1 MIARARQLAADER
14 GMTLVEMLMVCILSV
29 IVLGATLSAVETF
42 ERNAR
47 TNERVNEAQ
56 DGART
61 ALDRMARD
69 LRNLASPI
77 KESPDAVDRAAA
89 QDLIFQSEGNDI
101 AGGANAR
108 NTERVRFCLDPEG
121 NLYRQIQTWTTLA
134 VPAAPTE
141 TTCPGT
147 LAGAG
152 GVWVKSSILASSV
165 VNGADRPIFTYN
177 ASTVKDITE
186 VSATLWIDVNPAD
199 VKPPESTLQ
208 TSVFLRNQNRKPT
221 ALFSWSAVNGNL
233 VLNASESTDPEEKAM
248 VYSWKIDGVHAA
260 TDTGILLTKAV
271 SPGNHTVE
279 LTVSDGVLTDD
290 ETKTVC
296 VPSAATGVTC
306 S

>member
-1 MIARARQLAADER
+1 MMTRLRQMAADER

-77 KESPDAVDRAAA
+77 QESPDAVDRAEAF
-89 QDLIFQSEGNDI
+89 DLMFQSEGNTI

-108 NTERVRFCLDPEG
+108 NTERVRFCLDTEG
-121 NLYRQIQTWTTLA
+121 NLHRQLETWTTA
-134 VPAAPTE
+134 TPPAPPAE
-141 TTCPGT
+141 TACPGELT
-147 LAGAG
+147 GEG
-152 GVWVKSSILASSV
+152 GVWSSSSIVASNI
-165 VNGADRPIFTYN
+165 VNGDDRPIFTYN
-177 ASTVKDITE
+177 SDQVRNITE
-186 VSATLWIDVNPAD
+186 VSSTLWIDVNPAT

-208 TSVFLRNQNRKPT
+208 TSVFLRNQNRFPV
-221 ALFSWSAVNGNL
+221 AEFSWDAVNGSL
-233 VLNASESTDPEEKAM
+233 VLNASESTDPEEKSM
-248 VYSWKIDGVHAA
+248 TYTWFLDGSTTSAGS
-260 TDTGILLTKAV
+260 GILLTKAV
-271 SPGNHTVE
+271 SAGPHTVK
-279 LTVSDGVLTDD
+279 LVLSDGVLQDD

-296 VPSAATGVTC
+296 VPSAALGVTC
-306 S
+306 

>member
-1 MIARARQLAADER
+1 MIARVRQMAADER

-77 KESPDAVDRAAA
+77 KESPDAVDRAQAF
-89 QDLIFQSEGNDI
+89 DMMFQSEGNTI
-101 AGGANAR
+101 AGGLNAR

-121 NLYRQIQTWTTLA
+121 NLHRQIETWLTATP
-134 VPAAPTE
+134 PAPPAE
-141 TTCPGT
+141 TDCPGA
-147 LAGAG
+147 LKGEG
-152 GVWVKSSILASSV
+152 GVWASSSV
-165 VNGADRPIFTYN
+165 VASNIVNGDDRPIFTYN
-177 ASTVKDITE
+177 SDQVKDITE
-186 VSATLWIDVNPAD
+186 VSATLWVDVNPPT
-199 VKPPESTLQ
+199 VKPSESTLQ
-208 TSVFLRNQNRKPT
+208 TSVFLRNQNRKPI
-221 ALFSWSAVNGNL
+221 AAFSWDAVNGSL
-233 VLNASESTDPEEKAM
+233 VLNASESTDPEEKSM
-248 VYSWKIDGVHAA
+248 VYSWYLDGSA
-260 TDTGILLTKAV
+260 TSAGSGILLTKAV
-271 SPGNHTVE
+271 SAGNHTVK
-279 LTVSDGVLTDD
+279 LVITDGVLQDD

-296 VPSAATGVTC
+296 VPSAGVPC